1 MSVTNQYMCEYAQ
14 FDRRSVPSQLRGNGD
29 GRADLY
35 DLFLRM
41 EGVKNGLVEQNGDV
55 VDTYSAAMSGTK
67 LTPAIAWL
75 LVRLNRLLAELDSLN
90 AKLSKVA
97 SKYDIDSSGDDNS
110 RGRGIQSNFLSGSSL
125 CTPAFAS
132 AVGLR
137 D

>member
-14 FDRRSVPSQLRGNGD
+14 FDRRSVPAQLRGNGD

-41 EGVKNGLVEQNGDV
+41 EGVKNGLIERKV

-67 LTPAIAWL
+67 LTPALAWL
-75 LVRLNRLLAELDSLN
+75 VVRLTRLLSRIDNLN
-90 AKLSKVA
+90 AKLSTAA
-97 SKYDIDSSGDDNS
+97 SKYDIDSSDSDNS
-110 RGRGIQSNFLSGSSL
+110 RGRGIRSNFNPGGSL

-132 AVGLR
+132 VVGLR
-137 D
+137 G

>member
-14 FDRRSVPSQLRGNGD
+14 IDRRSVPAQLRGNGD

-41 EGVKNGLVEQNGDV
+41 EGVKNGLIERNGEV

-67 LTPAIAWL
+67 LTPALAWL
-75 LVRLNRLLAELDSLN
+75 VVRLTRLLSRIDNLN
-90 AKLSKVA
+90 AKLSTAA
-97 SKYDIDSSGDDNS
+97 SKYDIDSSDSDNS
-110 RGRGIQSNFLSGSSL
+110 RGRGIRSNFNPGGSL

-132 AVGLR
+132 VVGLR
-137 D
+137 G

>member
-14 FDRRSVPSQLRGNGD
+14 FDRWSVPAQLRGTGD

-55 VDTYSAAMSGTK
+55 VDTYSAAMSGTN
-67 LTPAIAWL
+67 LTPALAWL
-75 LVRLNRLLAELDSLN
+75 LVRLNRLLVTLDSLN

-97 SKYDIDSSGDDNS
+97 SKYDIDPSDSDNS
-110 RGRGIQSNFLSGSSL
+110 RGRGIRSNTLSRSSL
-125 CTPAFAS
+125 CTQAFAS

-137 D
+137 G